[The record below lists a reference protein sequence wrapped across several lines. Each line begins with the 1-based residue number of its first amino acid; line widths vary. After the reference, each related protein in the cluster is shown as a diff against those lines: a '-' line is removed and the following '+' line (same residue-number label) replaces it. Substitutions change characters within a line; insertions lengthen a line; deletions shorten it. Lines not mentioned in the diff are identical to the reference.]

1 MSGAYYFFPPTPPTP
16 PADAAETPPDDDW
29 TVRDVPHE
37 MADSISANKDAWTD
51 RDRGRVL
58 RHDKI
63 DDRSQPVRTREPLF
77 KFDRVKLT
85 PTKEGGGWEAR
96 RG

>member
-1 MSGAYYFFPPTPPTP
+1 
-16 PADAAETPPDDDW
+16 
-29 TVRDVPHE
+29 
-37 MADSISANKDAWTD
+37 
-51 RDRGRVL
+51 
-58 RHDKI
+58 
-63 DDRSQPVRTREPLF
+63 VRTREPLF